1 MATRLE
7 RREQQDAQR
16 QRKAAASMD
25 EARATNVFLVRH
37 GQTDWNA
44 EMRLQGQLDPPLNS
58 LGVEQAEE
66 VAAALADR
74 PLDAVY
80 SSDLTRAVQTAR
92 AVAGRRPG
100 GQTLEVRTSPQ
111 LRERSLG
118 VLQGLTIAE
127 AAVQQPEA
135 LRLLRS
141 HDPATSVPGGESPGA
156 MRQRVVA
163 DIERIC
169 EQHRGQSILIVAHGG
184 VLHHVYAHVC
194 GHSYGGPITNASV
207 HHIKVQPP
215 KWALVQ
221 WNMGT
226 DTASGDGG
234 GGPHAAFGG
243 GANEG

>member
-1 MATRLE
+1 M
-7 RREQQDAQR
+7 DA
-16 QRKAAASMD
+16 S
-25 EARATNVFLVRH
+25 RATEVFLVRH

-44 EMRLQGQLDPPLNS
+44 EMRLQGQLDPPLND
-58 LGVEQAEE
+58 LGEQQAEE

-74 PLDAVY
+74 HLAAIY
-80 SSDLTRAVQTAR
+80 SSDLTRALQTAR
-92 AVAGRRPG
+92 AVAGRRPA
-100 GQTLEVRTSPQ
+100 GQALEVRTSPQ

-118 VLQGLTIAE
+118 VLEGLTIAE
-127 AAVQQPEA
+127 AAVRQPEA

-141 HDPATSVPGGESPGA
+141 HDPATVVPGGESAAA

-169 EQHRGQSILIVAHGG
+169 EQHRGQSVLIVAHGG

-194 GHSYGGPITNASV
+194 GHAYGAPITNASV
-207 HHIKVQPP
+207 HHVRVQPP

-221 WNMGT
+221 WNMG
-226 DTASGDGG
+226 ADGA
-234 GGPHAAFGG
+234 GPPTTFGG